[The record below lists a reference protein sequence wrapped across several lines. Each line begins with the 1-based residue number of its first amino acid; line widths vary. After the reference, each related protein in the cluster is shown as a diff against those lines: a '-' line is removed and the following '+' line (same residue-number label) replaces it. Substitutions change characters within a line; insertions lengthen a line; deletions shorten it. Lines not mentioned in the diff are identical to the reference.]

1 VTVDPSFDRSIS
13 EEIAGWAI
21 RNQFGNH
28 QISFSANWSS
38 RLSVCPM
45 PKRITF
51 AASTLVHFRALSPEE
66 ISRYLASGE
75 EHDKAGAYGIQGRA
89 GRFISRIEGC
99 YSALPWMCG
108 SWHASP

>member
-13 EEIAGWAI
+13 EGIAGWAI

-51 AASTLVHFRALSPEE
+51 AAS
-66 ISRYLASGE
+66 
-75 EHDKAGAYGIQGRA
+75 YGIQGRA